1 MQSKEAME
9 DLRMDLRVGIIG
21 CGMIGKEHAKRLQY
35 KIQGVTVTAV
45 CDVLKKV
52 QKQHQSW
59 SEESEYIRMLPN

>member
-45 CDVLKKV
+45 CDVF
-52 QKQHQSW
+52 
-59 SEESEYIRMLPN
+59 